1 MAGLS
6 TNANDTYEV
15 TTIREDLQDALISIS
30 PMETPFMSAI
40 GRKNVSNTYYEWAEV
55 DLASP
60 STSNRVLEG
69 ENAPANDAPTNAVR
83 LGNYTQISDKVVE
96 VTDTADA
103 VNGVG
108 DAQTLS
114 KQVAYKLKELKRDM
128 ESMLVSNVAANAGD
142 GTTARVTAGLPA
154 FLRTNVDRSTGTV
167 DGANPT
173 LSGTTAGY
181 PDAAA
186 TDGSCRAL
194 TETLLKTVIASCWDN
209 GAEPSIVLCG
219 SAVKQR
225 ISSAFTGSSTR
236 YQDMADRKTLSAAV
250 DVYVS
255 DFGELTIVPSRW
267 LESRETASE
276 GAVAGRDVFVL
287 DPNYARVTY
296 LQTTR
301 QRPLARTGHAERRLI
316 SVEYGLQVDTEKA
329 HGIVADIDGSLT
341 S

>member
-1 MAGLS
+1 MAV
-6 TNANDTYEV
+6 NANANETFDV
-15 TTIREDLQDALISIS
+15 STIREDLQDALISIS
-30 PMETPFMSAI
+30 PTETPFMSAI
-40 GRKNVSNTYYEWAEV
+40 GRKSVSNTYFEWPSV

-60 STSNRVLEG
+60 STSNRVAEG
-69 ENAPANDAPTNAVR
+69 EASPGNDAPTNAVR

-96 VTDTADA
+96 VTDTNEQ
-103 VNGVG
+103 VNGAG
-108 DAQTLS
+108 NAQTLA
-114 KQVAYKLKELKRDM
+114 KQIAYKLKELKRDM
-128 ESMLVSNVAANAGD
+128 ESMLVSNTAASAGSS
-142 GTTARVTAGLPA
+142 GTARATAGLPA

-173 LSGTTAGY
+173 LSGTTSGY

-194 TETLLKTVIASCWDN
+194 TEDLLKGVIASCWDN

-267 LESRETASE
+267 LETRETASE

-287 DPNYARVTY
+287 DPNYARVAY
-296 LQTTR
+296 LQNTK

-316 SVEYGLQVDTEKA
+316 SVEYGLQIDTEKA
-329 HGIVADIDGSLT
+329 HGVISDIDGSLT